1 MDTSGYTGAQ
11 PQVYQ
16 LTTGRQL
23 LYLTLSFFYIGL
35 SGFFLLRSQPDPS
48 GRGLLYGMGFFSLL
62 PAFFL
67 AAYAIRTRLTLTGDR
82 MEFRSAL
89 RTRTLD
95 RDQIEGTRTMGSR
108 NGRYTRVYLKDNQG
122 SFTIPTSITNQ
133 DGVSQWLQSVTNLDQ
148 RDAERITSEL
158 SHAQTTGTLPA
169 DPSALLGNA
178 KVSMYALSALAIVAS
193 FIAFR
198 QTPGLFVPSVIT
210 LWFLPLIAIG
220 MLYRFPLL
228 YSFFK
233 QKTDPRAEL
242 SLLII
247 VPAFGLLFAFSAGN
261 AAHIIHSNQILI
273 WIAVLFIA
281 FVAALLQPAFNS
293 VNRTGAIIGILVIG
307 ALYSIGVI
315 HTADTVPDHSA
326 PEPYQAQ
333 VLGEHVSHGRS
344 TSYILNLAPWGPVTD
359 STNVDVSYRTY
370 QSVSAGDTVC
380 VNLHPGFL
388 HAPWYTLTTCSQ

>member
-1 MDTSGYTGAQ
+1 MDTSSYTGAQ
-11 PQVYQ
+11 PQIYQ

-48 GRGLLYGMGFFSLL
+48 GRNLLYGIGFLFLL
-62 PAFFL
+62 PAVFL
-67 AAYAIRTRLTLTGDR
+67 AAYAIRTRLTLTGDC

-95 RDQIEGTRTMGSR
+95 RDQIEGIRTISSR

-122 SFTIPTSITNQ
+122 TFTIPASITNQ
-133 DGVSQWLQSVTNLDQ
+133 DGVRQWLQPVTNLDQ
-148 RDAERITSEL
+148 QDADRINSEL
-158 SHAQTTGTLPA
+158 TTQSGQH

-178 KVSMYALSALAIVAS
+178 KVSMYALSALAIVAA

-198 QTPGLFVPSVIT
+198 QTPGLFVPSIIV
-210 LWFLPLIAIG
+210 LWLLPCIGTG

-228 YSFFK
+228 YAFFK
-233 QKTDPRAEL
+233 QKSDPRAEL
-242 SLLII
+242 SLVII

-273 WIAVLFIA
+273 WIAVIFIA
-281 FVAALLQPAFNS
+281 FVAALLQPALNS

-315 HTADTVPDHSA
+315 HTADTVPDHSV

-333 VLGEHVSHGRS
+333 VLGMHESHSRS
-344 TSYILNLAPWGPVTD
+344 TSYILSLAPWGPITNGTD
-359 STNVDVSYRTY
+359 VDVSYQTY

-380 VNLHPGFL
+380 IHLHAGFL
-388 HAPWYTLTTCSQ
+388 HAPWYTLHTCGQ

>member
-16 LTTGRQL
+16 LTAGRQL
-23 LYLTLSFFYIGL
+23 LYLTLSFFYIGV
-35 SGFFLLRSQPDPS
+35 SGLLLLRYQSDPS
-48 GRGLLYGMGFFSLL
+48 GRDLLYAMGFLFLL
-62 PAFFL
+62 PAVFL
-67 AAYAIRTRLTLTGDR
+67 AAYAIRTRLTLTGDS
-82 MEFRSAL
+82 MEYRSAL

-95 RDQIEGTRTMGSR
+95 RNQIEGIRTMRTR

-122 SFTIPTSITNQ
+122 SFTIPASITNQ
-133 DGVSQWLQSVTNLDQ
+133 DGVSQWLQPITNLDQ
-148 RDAERITSEL
+148 RDAERINSEL
-158 SHAQTTGTLPA
+158 TTQSGQA

-178 KVSMYALSALAIVAS
+178 KVLMYVLSALAIVAS
-193 FIAFR
+193 FFAFR
-198 QTPGLFVPSVIT
+198 QTPSLFVPSVIT
-210 LWFLPLIAIG
+210 LWLLPLIAIG

-228 YSFFK
+228 YGFFK

-273 WIAVLFIA
+273 WIAIIFIA

-293 VNRTGAIIGILVIG
+293 VNRTGAIVGILVIG

-315 HTADTVPDHSA
+315 HTADTVPDHSV

-333 VLGEHVSHGRS
+333 VLGEHISHGRS
-344 TSYILNLAPWGPVTD
+344 TSYVLNLAPWGPVSD

-370 QSVSAGDTVC
+370 QSVSVGDTVC

>member
-16 LTTGRQL
+16 LTAGRQL
-23 LYLTLSFFYIGL
+23 LYLTLSFFYIGI
-35 SGFFLLRSQPDPS
+35 SGFLLLRFQADPAV
-48 GRGLLYGMGFFSLL
+48 RDLLYAMGILVLL
-62 PAFFL
+62 PAIFL
-67 AAYAIRTRLTLTGDR
+67 AVYAIRTRLTLTGDR
-82 MEFRSAL
+82 MEYRSAL

-95 RDQIEGTRTMGSR
+95 RDQIEGTRTMRCR
-108 NGRYTRVYLKDNQG
+108 NGTYTRVYLKDNQG
-122 SFTIPTSITNQ
+122 SFTIPASITNQ
-133 DGVSQWLQSVTNLDQ
+133 DGVSQWLQPVTNLDE
-148 RDAERITSEL
+148 RDAERINSEL
-158 SHAQTTGTLPA
+158 TTQSGQA

-178 KVSMYALSALAIVAS
+178 KILMYALSALAIVAS
-193 FIAFR
+193 FFAFR
-198 QTPGLFVPSVIT
+198 QTPSLVVPSVIA
-210 LWFLPLIAIG
+210 LWLLPLIAIG

-228 YSFFK
+228 YAFFK

-242 SLLII
+242 SFLII

-261 AAHIIHSNQILI
+261 AAHIIHSSQILI
-273 WIAVLFIA
+273 WIAIIFIA

-315 HTADTVPDHSA
+315 HTADTVPDHSV

-333 VLGEHVSHGRS
+333 VLGEHISHGRS
-344 TSYILNLAPWGPVTD
+344 TSYVLSLAPWGPVTD